1 MQPWLLA
8 SLGAGGFIAVHYI
21 FLRAASGRLN
31 DTLGALIL
39 EGTAAF
45 GIALNFFIGY
55 RGATVAPTRLGVI
68 FSMASGLAISGAS
81 ILMFFAL
88 RRGGPVSTTGTIVLG
103 GGVTLSALIAP
114 WIFGEGF
121 TVRRAIGVGLG
132 IAAIAV
138 LSRDESSISP

>member
-8 SLGAGGFIAVHYI
+8 SLGAGGFIAVHYM

-39 EGTAAF
+39 EGTAAV
-45 GIALNFFIGY
+45 GIALNFFVGL
-55 RGATVAPTRLGVI
+55 RGASVPTTRLGI
-68 FSMASGLAISGAS
+68 FFSMMSGLAISGAS
-81 ILMFFAL
+81 ILLFFAL

-103 GGVTLSALIAP
+103 GGVTLSALLAP
-114 WIFGEGF
+114 WVFGEGF

-138 LSRDESSISP
+138 LSKDSAQP

>member
-8 SLGAGGFIAVHYI
+8 SLGAGGFIAIHYI

-31 DTLGALIL
+31 DSLGALVL
-39 EGTAAF
+39 EGTAAI
-45 GIALNFFIGY
+45 GIALNYLWGL
-55 RGATVAPTRLGVI
+55 RGAPIPTSRLGVF

-138 LSRDESSISP
+138 LSRDESAP